1 MPHLLLRTGTSK
13 PPRTAAAF
21 GAAAALA
28 VATALTACTSA
39 STSTGNLQASAVGTS
54 TVHLNGAGSTFDAP
68 FFTKAFTAYQQ
79 ANPGVAVNYAAV
91 GSSAGI
97 SRFRAGTVNFGAT
110 DVPASSTDLA
120 GARGGPAVQVPV
132 DLGGISVPTT

>member
-13 PPRTAAAF
+13 PPRTAAAL
-21 GAAAALA
+21 GATALA
-28 VATALTACTSA
+28 VAAALTACTSA
-39 STSTGNLQASAVGTS
+39 ATSTGTATAASI
-54 TVHLNGAGSTFDAP
+54 VHLNGAGSTFDAP
-68 FFTKAFTAYQQ
+68 FFTKAFAAYQQ

-120 GARGGPAVQVPV
+120 AAAAVPP
-132 DLGGISVPTT
+132 SRSPSTSAASRWPTTC